1 MTYSDLSNQARPRWH
16 FRLFGCVIAALL
28 TLTPSAPAQE
38 AKLSGDLFGK
48 GGKPK
53 MAVTDLRGGGRAAA
67 FMSTFNGTLFADL
80 QGSGLFDMVPKTSYP
95 LTQPQRPE
103 DFRPESGTGL
113 ALKDWSSPPPNASH
127 LALGYTADQNGTFV
141 IYGYLFDVRQQTTQ
155 GAQMMAK
162 RYFETM
168 DDNGARK
175 GAHEFANDIIAM
187 FGGGSLTGSKI
198 YFISNRTGTKEVW
211 VMDYDGQNQRQLTHS
226 RSINITP
233 AVSPDGSLLAY
244 TSFRSGRPQLDVLET
259 ATGRLRG
266 FLNPGASVNSSPA
279 FTPDGKTLYFASTV
293 SGGAEQIYRCGITGS
308 GLSRVSH
315 STAIE
320 TEPKVN
326 PKNPSELVFVSGR
339 TGPQQVFRMNA
350 EGLDVERLTDGT
362 GEASNPSWHSDGQH
376 ILFSWTR
383 GYAKG
388 DWNVFL
394 MDVASRRYD
403 QLTHSEGRNE
413 NPVWAPDGRHLVFMS
428 TRGGAKQIWTMLAD
442 GTGVTRLTNQGEN
455 TQPVWSK

>member
-1 MTYSDLSNQARPRWH
+1 MTR
-16 FRLFGCVIAALL
+16 RLLPFAIALISV
-28 TLTPSAPAQE
+28 TC
-38 AKLSGDLFGK
+38 LSGQDAKIIITGP
-48 GGKPK
+48 GGQKPK
-53 MAVTDLRGGGRAAA
+53 MAVTDFRGGGKAGA

-103 DFRPESGTGL
+103 DFRPQSGTGL
-113 ALKDWSSPPPNASH
+113 AMQDW
-127 LALGYTADQNGTFV
+127 LALPSTHLTLGYAADQNGSFV
-141 IYGYLFDVRQQTTQ
+141 LYGFLVDVRMQAVQ
-155 GAQMMAK
+155 GAQMLNK
-162 RYFETM
+162 RYFESM

-175 GAHEFANDIIAM
+175 AAHEFANDIIAL
-187 FGGGSLTGSKI
+187 FGGGTLTGTRI
-198 YFISNRTGTKEVW
+198 YFVSNRTGSKEIW
-211 VMDYDGQNQRQLTHS
+211 VMDYDGTNPRQLTHS
-226 RSINITP
+226 RGSINITP
-233 AVSPDGSLLAY
+233 GISPDGLLLAY
-244 TSFRSGRPQLDVLET
+244 TSFRTGRPQIDILET

-266 FLNPGASVNSSPA
+266 FLNPSASVNSTPC
-279 FTPDGKTLYFASTV
+279 FTSDGQQIYFAS
-293 SGGAEQIYRCGITGS
+293 SLGGPQQIYRAGLTGA
-308 GLSRVSH
+308 GLSRISH

-326 PKNPSELVFVSGR
+326 PKNSNELVFVSGR
-339 TGPQQVFRMNA
+339 TGPQQIFRMNS

-362 GEASNPSWHSDGQH
+362 GEASNPSWHPDGQH

-388 DWNVFL
+388 DWNIFL

-428 TRGGAKQIWTMLAD
+428 TRGGSHQIWSMLAD

-455 TQPVWSK
+455 WQPVWSK

>member
-1 MTYSDLSNQARPRWH
+1 MILSDSATWVLRKL
-16 FRLFGCVIAALL
+16 LFSASLL
-28 TLTPSAPAQE
+28 TLIGSASAQQ
-38 AKLSGDLFGK
+38 ASIVGDIIGK

-53 MAVTDLRGGGRAAA
+53 MAVTDFRASGKAAA
-67 FMSTFNGTLFADL
+67 FMSTFNSTLFADL

-103 DFRPESGTGL
+103 DFRAQSGTGL
-113 ALKDWSSPPPNASH
+113 ALQDWSGPPAGATH
-127 LALGYTADQNGTFV
+127 LALGYVADQNGSFV
-141 IYGYLFDVRQQTTQ
+141 VYGYLVDVRQQAIQ
-155 GAQMMAK
+155 GAQMLNK
-162 RYFETM
+162 RYFESM

-175 GAHEFANDIIAM
+175 GAHEFSCDILSKFGSNDCLV
-187 FGGGSLTGSKI
+187 GTKI
-198 YFISNRTGTKEVW
+198 YFISNRSGVKEVW
-211 VMDYDGQNQRQLTHS
+211 AMDYDGANQRQLTHS

-233 AVSPDGSLLAY
+233 GASPDGSLLAY
-244 TSFRSGRPQLDVLET
+244 TSFRTGRPQLDILET

-279 FTPDGKTLYFASTV
+279 FTPDGKSIYFASTL
-293 SGGAEQIYRCGITGS
+293 SGPEQIYRAGVTGS
-308 GLSRVSH
+308 GLTRISH
-315 STAIE
+315 SSAIE

-326 PKNPSELVFVSGR
+326 PKNPNQLVFVSGR
-339 TGPQQVFRMNA
+339 TGPQQIFRMNG

-362 GEASNPSWHSDGQH
+362 GEASNPSWHPDGQH

-394 MDVASRRYD
+394 MDVASKRYD

-428 TRGGAKQIWTMLAD
+428 TRGGSKQIWTMLAD

>member
-1 MTYSDLSNQARPRWH
+1 MNKLRHHS
-16 FRLFGCVIAALL
+16 IAVLGALL
-28 TLTPSAPAQE
+28 CFAPSLSWAQQATIFDE
-38 AKLSGDLFGK
+38 IRGK

-53 MAVTDLRGGGRAAA
+53 LAVTDFRGSGRAGA
-67 FMSTFNGTLFADL
+67 FMATFNGTLYADL
-80 QGSGLFDMVPKTSYP
+80 QSSGLFDMVSKSLYP
-95 LTQPQRPE
+95 LQPPQRPE

-113 ALKDWSSPPPNASH
+113 AMKDWAGPPPNASH
-127 LALGYTADQNGTFV
+127 LGFGYTADQNGTFV
-141 IYGYLFDVRQQTTQ
+141 VYGYLFDLHQNTVQ
-155 GAQMMAK
+155 GAQALAK
-162 RYFETM
+162 RYFESM

-175 GAHEFANDIIAM
+175 GAHEFANDIIAF
-187 FGGGSLTGSKI
+187 FGGGTLTGTKI
-198 YFISNRTGTKEVW
+198 YFISKRTGNKEVW
-211 VMDYDGQNQRQLTHS
+211 VMDYDGANQRQVSHS

-233 AVSPDGSLLAY
+233 GVSPDGSLLAY
-244 TSFRSGRPQLDVLET
+244 TSFRSGRPQLDILET

-266 FLNPGASVNSSPA
+266 FLNPGASVNSSPD
-279 FTPDGKTLYFASTV
+279 FSPDGKLLYFASTFA
-293 SGGAEQIYRCGITGS
+293 GPEQIYRAGITGS
-308 GLSRVSH
+308 GLTRVSH
-315 STAIE
+315 SSATE

-326 PKNPSELVFVSGR
+326 PKNPNQLVFVSGR
-339 TGPQQVFRMNA
+339 SGPQQIYRMNS

-362 GEASNPSWHSDGQH
+362 GEASNPSWHPDGQH

-428 TRGGAKQIWTMLAD
+428 TRGGSKQIWTMLAD